1 MSNSLLRRS
10 GGVISALMFLLFLA
24 IVPRQVNLWSVTQD
38 RYYIVSIG
46 VYLILALICFT
57 GVAWGFWQ
65 GEKAG
70 KMYGVV
76 GTLVVSGLGFVA
88 VYYMITGFVLSRD
101 LISIFIAITMF
112 FWGIVIL
119 VLVAAIRKI
128 ASKISDSTQKSTST

>member
-1 MSNSLLRRS
+1 
-10 GGVISALMFLLFLA
+10 
-24 IVPRQVNLWSVTQD
+24 
-38 RYYIVSIG
+38 
-46 VYLILALICFT
+46 
-57 GVAWGFWQ
+57 VAWGFWQ

-119 VLVAAIRKI
+119 VLVAVIRKI